1 MKGIPL
7 AVITHWIHPEVTEY
21 LAQHCRL
28 LLNETRKTLPRQE
41 LFARLA
47 QADAAMMFMPDW
59 VDREF
64 LDHAPKLK
72 VIGAALKGFDN
83 YDVQSITERGI
94 WLTNVPDLL
103 TIPTAELTIG
113 LMLSLGRNFRQGD
126 QTVMGEKFHG
136 WRPTLYGTGVQGA
149 TIGIIGLGRLGQAV
163 AERLQGW
170 GARLLGNDV
179 CPLAPERAAELHIE
193 QTGLDDLLRR
203 SDFVVLLTPLAPG
216 TRYLLSAEKL
226 ALVRPGC
233 LLINAGRGS
242 CVDEAAV
249 AAALR
254 EGRLAGYAAD
264 VFEFEDWALPG
275 RPNAVVKALLDP
287 ELRTVFTPHLGSAV
301 EQVRLEIAME
311 AAENIVEALQGLRPH
326 GAVNSPIHASAG
338 D

>member
-1 MKGIPL
+1 MKEKPL
-7 AVITHWIHPEVTEY
+7 TVITHWIHPEVTEY
-21 LAQHCRL
+21 LTQHCRL
-28 LLNETRKTLPRQE
+28 LLNDTRESLPRKE
-41 LFARLA
+41 LFLRLA

-59 VDREF
+59 VDQE
-64 LDHAPKLK
+64 LLNHAPRLK

-83 YDVQSITERGI
+83 YDVEAITERGV

-103 TIPTAELTIG
+103 TVPTAELTIG

-126 QTVMGEKFHG
+126 QIVMGGNFHG
-136 WRPTLYGTGVQGA
+136 WRPTFYGTGIQGS
-149 TIGIIGLGRLGQAV
+149 TVGLIGMGRLGQAV
-163 AERLQGW
+163 AGRLQGW
-170 GARLLGNDV
+170 GARLLGHDV
-179 CPLAPERAAELHIE
+179 CPLGPDRAAELHVE

-216 TRYLLSAEKL
+216 TRHLLGAEKL
-226 ALVRPGC
+226 ALVRPDC

-254 EGRLAGYAAD
+254 QGRLAGYAAD

-275 RPNAVVKALLDP
+275 RPNAVNLALLDS

-301 EQVRLEIAME
+301 EHVRLEIAME

-326 GAVNSPIHASAG
+326 GAVNSPIHVSVGA
-338 D
+338 